1 MNALGG
7 LGGGCCQERERAVP
21 TKVSYDQSQSAPCF
35 EEVAHYSL
43 EVYSSTHIPPAVAAS
58 DILCVADKQLTS

>member
-1 MNALGG
+1 M
-7 LGGGCCQERERAVP
+7 
-21 TKVSYDQSQSAPCF
+21 TKVSRLPCF

-43 EVYSSTHIPPAVAAS
+43 EVYSSTRIPPAVAAS